1 MVILTNF
8 MLLRTCTAKRLQLQP
23 GWIGKE
29 FCFIFKLNVE
39 ANDVVCYCEGSF
51 SVYRGPLAI
60 GSNMVS
66 EDVLNRIRTVMMTVR
81 QPGNYDKVYKDECM
95 FTFDTPASPSGL
107 YINLN
112 THQAF
117 GEEYLKQDFD
127 KTGNALYLHEKW
139 NKVT

>member
-1 MVILTNF
+1 MEWAPVVLW
-8 MLLRTCTAKRLQLQP
+8 LELARKC
-23 GWIGKE
+23 
-29 FCFIFKLNVE
+29 FCGYRESVGIMAMCAVLNVLFQTTAE
-39 ANDVVCYCEGSF
+39 ELDKID
-51 SVYRGPLAI
+51 P
-60 GSNMVS
+60 NMVS

-95 FTFDTPASPSGL
+95 FTFDSPISPSGL
-107 YINLN
+107 FINLS

-117 GEEYLKQDFD
+117 GDEFLSLDFE